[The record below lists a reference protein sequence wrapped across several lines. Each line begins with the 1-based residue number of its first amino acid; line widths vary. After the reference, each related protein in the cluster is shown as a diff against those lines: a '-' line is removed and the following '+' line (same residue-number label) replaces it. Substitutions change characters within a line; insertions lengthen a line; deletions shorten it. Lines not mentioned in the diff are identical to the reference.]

1 MALFGWLRGLV
12 GRKSVKF
19 VDGPQ
24 PDGRPSVFAPPPEL
38 FKEVVPRLIPDTS
51 PFIGPPVNLKPN
63 DMAGIQAI
71 NYRVGGPVS
80 SGEVTS

>member
-51 PFIGPPVNLKPN
+51 PFIGPPVNEEQN
-63 DMAGIQAI
+63 DMAGLYAHIFRA
-71 NYRVGGPVS
+71 GGPIQS
-80 SGEVTS
+80 DEVTS